1 MFAKYALGASALI
14 CLQLLSSALPRPRE
28 VSALAR
34 KTSCEVLYGGTATC
48 YAPGHIR
55 QAERLMPAAVVNP
68 VVAVA
73 HTSHLPL
80 TGVAVIAVGPKMG
93 SRPPVTAIDYAF
105 GRSHVRA
112 DCTNPSRTS
121 WLDVGESVGDRGLG
135 NGLRSICRNIWLFS
149 TYSRK
154 RHLTIV
160 VESNLPTAETVRV
173 GHLLQAAS

>member
-1 MFAKYALGASALI
+1 MFARYALGASALI
-14 CLQLLSSALPRPRE
+14 CLQLVSSTMLRPRE
-28 VSALAR
+28 VSALAG
-34 KTSCEVLYGGTATC
+34 KTSCAVLYGGTVTC

-55 QAERLMPAAVVNP
+55 QAERLMPAVVINP

-80 TGVAVIAVGPKMG
+80 TGVAVIAVGPKMN
-93 SRPPVTAIDYAF
+93 SRPPITAIDYAF
-105 GRSHVRA
+105 GRSHLRV

-121 WLDVGESVGDRGLG
+121 WLDVGESVGDSGLG
-135 NGLRSICRNIWLFS
+135 TGLRSICSNIWMFS

-154 RHLTIV
+154 HHLTIV
-160 VESNLPTAETVRV
+160 VESNLPAADTVRV